1 MSSTSEKGHAKNVA
15 NLKTLTTYLTSLQP
29 NYNPTKTAI
38 TVASLQTLFTGCT
51 SSMDGIKIAQPPYAA
66 AVDAQELA
74 FKPLSKL
81 VTRVL
86 NSYATVVEDKQELQ
100 TAISLKNKIT
110 GTGPKPKKPENPDAD
125 TVSGSKLSY
134 DNRIDNLFALI
145 KVLENNSNYKPNET
159 DLQTGSLTTYANEL
173 KTKTEAVDAVST
185 PIINGRI
192 VRNNIL
198 YADKTGFIPE
208 TINDV
213 KSYIISVFGANSPQ
227 IKYINTLK
235 FKRII

>member
-29 NYNPTKTAI
+29 NYNPTKAALA
-38 TVASLQTLFTGCT
+38 VANLQTLYTGCST
-51 SSMDGIKIAQPPYAA
+51 AMDDIKAALPPYSA

-81 VTRVL
+81 ITRVL

-110 GTGPKPKKPENPDAD
+110 GTGPKPKKPETPGAD
-125 TVSGSKLSY
+125 TVSQSKLSY
-134 DNRIDNLFALI
+134 DNRIDNLFTLI

-173 KTKTEAVDAVST
+173 KTKTEAVDVEEAKVLIAKQQRNKLLYT
-185 PIINGRI
+185 P
-192 VRNNIL
+192 
-198 YADKTGFIPE
+198 KTGLL
-208 TINDV
+208 DLV
-213 KSYIISVFGANSPQ
+213 KDIKTYIISVYGTNSPQ
-227 IKYINTLK
+227 IHYINKLQFVQVK
-235 FKRII
+235 